1 MILEV
6 ERKICSMAL
15 EFMAVRE
22 RINLMRIVAMDR
34 VIGGD

>member
-6 ERKICSMAL
+6 ERKILSMTL

-22 RINLMRIVAMDR
+22 YLNLMRIMATDR
-34 VIGGD
+34 VIG